1 MWRNIVDNLLHIVS
15 FKVSSSRDKTIKM
28 WEVSTGFCVRT
39 YNGHRWIVGAY
50 IGSGNGTSSFFR
62 REWVRMVRV
71 SLCGSLLASASNDQT
86 VRVWQVSDNAMES
99 L

>member
-1 MWRNIVDNLLHIVS
+1 MWRNIIDNLLDIVA

-50 IGSGNGTSSFFR
+50 MRSGIETSSFSR

-86 VRVWQVSDNAMES
+86 VRVWQVSDNAMGPI
-99 L
+99 

>member
-1 MWRNIVDNLLHIVS
+1 
-15 FKVSSSRDKTIKM
+15 M

-50 IGSGNGTSSFFR
+50 MGSGNETSSFSR

-86 VRVWQVSDNAMES
+86 VRVWQVSDNAMEPFK
-99 L
+99 LGTTKLIC